1 MQKRFQVLTLICAIT
16 AGLMGSASVVAEPTY
31 KVGATATGIPFTFL
45 DIKTGTTQG
54 MMIDAAQAI
63 GRAGG
68 FETQVEQSPFAAL
81 IPSLTSNKIDLISAG
96 MLKTPERAKVVQF
109 SDPIY
114 SYGEGLIVN
123 ADDDTVY
130 TTMDDLKGE
139 VVGAQVGTVFI
150 DSLNK
155 HGGFKEVRSYD
166 SIPDMIRDLS
176 LGRIKAAFGDR
187 PVIAYQLAQGK
198 GPNVK
203 LSTTYVPV
211 VMGDV
216 CLVVRQGDTE
226 KLEQIN
232 KGIAAIKADGT
243 LQRIIEKWNLN

>member
-63 GRAGG
+63 GKAGG

-114 SYGEGLIVN
+114 SYGEGLIVK

-166 SIPDMIRDLS
+166 SIPDLMRDLK

-187 PVIAYQLAQGK
+187 PIIAYQLAQGK
-198 GPNVK
+198 NPDVK
-203 LSTTYVPV
+203 LSSTYVPV

-216 CLVVRQGDTE
+216 CLVMRQGDAE
-226 KLEQIN
+226 KLAQVN
-232 KGIAAIKADGT
+232 KGIAAIKADGS
-243 LQRIIEKWNLN
+243 LQRIIEKWQLN